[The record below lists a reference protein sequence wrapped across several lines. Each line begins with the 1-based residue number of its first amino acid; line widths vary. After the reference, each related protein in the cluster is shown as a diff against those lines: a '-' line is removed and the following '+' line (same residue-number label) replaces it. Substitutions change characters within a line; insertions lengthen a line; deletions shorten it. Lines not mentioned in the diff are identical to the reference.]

1 MKKSLLAL
9 AVLGA
14 FAGTAGAQ
22 TAAPAPSSVTL
33 YGIMDAGVLR
43 NDPKYGP
50 ADQTWNLAS
59 GNRNGSR
66 FGFRGSE
73 SVGNGLNVI
82 FTAEG
87 GIGVDDGRSL
97 QGTGTQG
104 RLFGRQIFVG
114 LQGAWGEVR
123 LGRQMGPS
131 FDYFGAI
138 DPFGTGYGDAGMQKT
153 FAGANGLRIDNTIMY
168 RTPIVAG
175 LQGLVGYSFNYGNA
189 TAANAPQGEV
199 PSLNNN
205 VNVQMAGLFYNSPVL
220 PLVVAASYEKF
231 NCPDITGTA
240 GNPAIGGHCSLTRR
254 DDYKEYQVGA
264 TYDLK
269 LVKLHAAYG
278 KQDDAFALGFNSQPT
293 IPDATSWLGGV
304 TVPLAGGRVLG
315 MYQRFNDQTK
325 DQVRAAQVDYRTIS
339 AGYEYDLSRRTIL
352 WVYYAD
358 SASKNGI
365 GSTGGPANPQ
375 SAYDRKQYALGI
387 RHAF

>member
-43 NDPKYGP
+43 NDPKFGP
-50 ADQTWNLAS
+50 ADATWNLAS

-82 FTAEG
+82 FVAEG

-104 RLFGRQIFVG
+104 RLFGRQIYVG
-114 LQGAWGEVR
+114 LQSGFGEVR

-138 DPFGTGYGDAGMQKT
+138 DPWGTGYGDAGMQKT

-168 RTPIVAG
+168 RTPIVGG

-199 PSLNNN
+199 PKLGNNTT
-205 VNVQMAGLFYNSPVL
+205 VQMAGFLYNSTFL
-220 PLVVAASYEKF
+220 PLVAAGSYEKF
-231 NCPDITGTA
+231 NCPDNTTA
-240 GNPAIGGHCSLTRR
+240 ATSLGAKCTLTQRQ
-254 DDYKEYQVGA
+254 DYKEWQLGA

-269 LVKLHAAYG
+269 LVKLHAIYG
-278 KQDDAFALGFNSQPT
+278 KQIDAFNLGFNNNPNV
-293 IPDATSWLGGV
+293 PDSRSWFGGV
-304 TVPLAGGRVLG
+304 TVPVGPGRAIASWQKFTDTTEARV
-315 MYQRFNDQTK
+315 D
-325 DQVRAAQVDYRTIS
+325 AAQVNFRTIS

-365 GSTGGPANPQ
+365 GSTN
-375 SAYDRKQYALGI
+375 SLTYDRKQYALGI